1 MSACHG
7 KVLGWLA
14 GSVCA
19 FGLLF
24 SQTPGTPLP
33 PIQTNKHTV
42 DGKHATEDEFVTNF
56 SMAQKR
62 LQEAVPAAL
71 DFVFGRTVQDL

>member
-1 MSACHG
+1 VRACHG

-19 FGLLF
+19 FGLLS
-24 SQTPGTPLP
+24 SQTPGTPP
-33 PIQTNKHTV
+33 SPHPNKRTV